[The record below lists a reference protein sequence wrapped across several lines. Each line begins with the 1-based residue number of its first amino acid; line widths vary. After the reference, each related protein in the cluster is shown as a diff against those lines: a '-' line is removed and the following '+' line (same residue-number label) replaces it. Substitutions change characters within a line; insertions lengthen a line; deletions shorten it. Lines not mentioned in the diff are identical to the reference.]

1 MYGNKKQRKR
11 KKIFM
16 NIKSGKNENFQIN
29 FWTIDVYTKFNNS
42 ISIRVVDIDNNF
54 TYFFTRILSKPTII
68 L

>member
-1 MYGNKKQRKR
+1 
-11 KKIFM
+11 M